1 MSGLPPA
8 EARTEY
14 ARQLLA
20 RYARSGDPA
29 ELAHAETLARRVVAD
44 CPTGDPGRGDY
55 LSNLAIVL
63 RARFDREGDPALLD
77 ESIALQQEAVRAA
90 PPGDRNA
97 AALLVNLAVALRV
110 RFGHGAA
117 PEDLARAVELVRRAE
132 PDLDGH
138 PLGEA
143 LRGAVLGVLR
153 TAAEHD
159 RDPAVL
165 AGAVAAVRNQLAVVR
180 DPDERRRLR
189 LTASGLFRL
198 RYQRGG
204 DPEDLDRAV
213 AEAEEAATGL
223 PDTHPDGPAVRSTL
237 GAALV
242 LRFRRRGDLDDLDRA
257 LPLLRAALEGLPPGH
272 PTRTSAA
279 TNLVAALQAR
289 YETRADPA
297 DLDAMI
303 DAGTIAVAAAPPAGP
318 VRVAALAN
326 LASAHAARAESRDT
340 PADLDAAVD
349 LRHSAL
355 GAAPAPDQVAAL
367 HSGLASSLRHRYER
381 RGDEADLD
389 AAITSGEAAVE
400 ATRDGSAERG
410 RALAD
415 LCAAYRTR
423 YDRHGR
429 HDDLEAAVRA
439 GRAAVGVTAEDD
451 PARARRLSTLGL
463 ALLRLAGHTGSAAD
477 LDDAVDAGRRAV
489 AATRPGDRMHAR
501 MLANLSNALRV
512 RHERTGD
519 LADLDE
525 SVLDARA
532 ALAATPAGDAL
543 RPRRLAAL
551 ATGLLRRF
559 EASRRDE
566 DIDEAIVTAE
576 QAVAATAADHPG
588 RPMHLANAGLMR
600 FRRFEASGAHDDL
613 EAAIDRDRRAV
624 LDTPDDHPD
633 RPGYLSNLVVPL
645 LRRHALLGAAEDLE
659 AAVAAAGAAVAGDP
673 ASGGLLFNLGAALRA
688 RSTLAG
694 APPAGAERDRAAAA
708 EAFRRCARQPG
719 TMPVIRAAAAMY
731 EAELE
736 AAAGDWAAA
745 DAAYAVALDL
755 LPVLAGRQLGW
766 DSRHA
771 HLARLG
777 GLGTDAAAVALHR
790 GDPLRAVAVLERARG
805 VVLGQAAEQRR
816 DLGELRRTDP
826 GLADA
831 FDEVCAV
838 LNADTAPTEAL
849 VADPATVAAAAGR
862 RRDAAARF
870 DDVVARIRALG
881 LLRDPEPGDL
891 LAAAAGGTVVV
902 VNVSRYRCD
911 ALILR
916 PGGVEPVPLPELRRE
931 DVTADAA
938 ALLAATEANDWDSN
952 PALRRVLGRLWDHIA
967 APVLARLNPPPGAR
981 VCWLPTGA
989 LGVLPLHAAAPDDGG
1004 PGLLDRTVSTY
1015 TATLRS
1021 RIHARGAG
1029 AAGTDPASA
1038 AAPLVVA
1045 VPHTGDL
1052 PPLRR
1057 AAEEGRVVAGRLG
1070 TDAIIADTD
1079 TDTGRD
1085 AVLERLRDADWAHFA
1100 CHAVTDAADPA
1111 ASALLLADGPLR
1123 VRDIGA
1129 LPTRPRRLAYL
1140 SACTTALA
1148 GGLLADEAMHISSIF
1163 QLTGFRH
1170 VVGTLWR
1177 VGDDAAHDLAADVY
1191 ARLGAGTAPAEAVN
1205 AAAREQ
1211 RDRYPRSPMLWAGL
1225 VHLGP

>member
-1 MSGLPPA
+1 MSALPPA

-14 ARQLLA
+14 ARRLLA

-29 ELAHAETLARRVVAD
+29 ELAHAEKVARRVVAD
-44 CPTGDPGRGDY
+44 CPADDPGRGDY

-63 RARFDREGDPALLD
+63 RTRFDREGDPALLD
-77 ESIALQQEAVRAA
+77 ECIALQEEAVRAA

-97 AALLVNLAVALRV
+97 VALLVNLAVALRV

-117 PEDLARAVELVRRAE
+117 RDDLARAVELVRRAG

-138 PLGEA
+138 PLREA
-143 LRGAVLGVLR
+143 LRGAALGVLR
-153 TAAEHD
+153 TAAEHG

-165 AGAVAAVRNQLAVVR
+165 AEAVAAARDQLAVVR

-198 RYQRGG
+198 RYQREG
-204 DPEDLDRAV
+204 DPEDLERVV
-213 AEAEEAATGL
+213 AEAGEAAAGL
-223 PDTHPDGPAVRSTL
+223 PDAHPDGPAVRSTL

-242 LRFRRRGDLDDLDRA
+242 LRFRRRGDLGDLDRA
-257 LPLLRAALEGLPPGH
+257 LPLLRAVLEQLPPGH
-272 PTRTSAA
+272 PARASAA

-289 YETRADPA
+289 FETGGDGA

-303 DAGTIAVAAAPPAGP
+303 DAGTTAAAAAPPAGP

-349 LRHSAL
+349 LRRSAL
-355 GAAPAPDQVAAL
+355 AAAPAPDQVAAL

-389 AAITSGEAAVE
+389 AAIASGEAAVE
-400 ATRDGSAERG
+400 AARGNAAERG

-439 GRAAVGVTAEDD
+439 GRAAVDATAEDD

-477 LDDAVDAGRRAV
+477 LDDAVDAGRRA
-489 AATRPGDRMHAR
+489 AATTRPGDRMHAR

-525 SVLDARA
+525 SVLQARA

-559 EASRRDE
+559 EAGRRDE

-576 QAVAATAADHPG
+576 QAVAATADDHPG

-600 FRRFEASGAHDDL
+600 FRRFEASGARDDL

-659 AAVAAAGAAVAGDP
+659 AAVAAAGAAVADDP
-673 ASGGLLFNLGAALRA
+673 AAGGLLFNLGAALRA
-688 RSTLAG
+688 RATLPG
-694 APPAGAERDRAAAA
+694 APPADAERDRAAAA
-708 EAFRRCARQPG
+708 EAFRRCAGQPG
-719 TMPVIRAAAAMY
+719 TMPVIRAAAAMN

-736 AAAGDWAAA
+736 AAAGRWAAA

-755 LPVLAGRQLGW
+755 LPILAGRQLGW

-777 GLGTDAAAVALHR
+777 GLGPDAAAVALHR

-816 DLGELRRTDP
+816 DLGELRRADP
-826 GLADA
+826 ALADA

-838 LNADTAPTEAL
+838 LNADTTPTEAL
-849 VADPATVAAAAGR
+849 VADPVTVAAAAGR

-881 LLRDPEPGDL
+881 LLRDPDPEDL
-891 LAAAAGGTVVV
+891 LAAAASGTVVV

-916 PGGVEPVPLPELRRE
+916 PGGVEPVPLPGLRPG

-952 PALRRVLGRLWDHIA
+952 PTLRRVLGRLWERIA

-1021 RIHARGAG
+1021 LLHARDAG

-1038 AAPLVVA
+1038 VAPLVVA

-1057 AAEEGRVVAGRLG
+1057 AADEGRVVAGRLG
-1070 TDAIIADTD
+1070 TDDVLADA
-1079 TDTGRD
+1079 GRD
-1085 AVLERLRDADWAHFA
+1085 AVLQRLRDADWAHFA

-1111 ASALLLADGPLR
+1111 ASALLLADRPLR

-1148 GGLLADEAMHISSIF
+1148 GGLLADEALHISSIF

-1191 ARLGAGTAPAEAVN
+1191 ERLGAGTAPAEAVN
-1205 AAAREQ
+1205 AAAREH